1 MGNSPLRSGISKNV
15 FEPKLILMLEKK
27 VINSILG
34 ADTVVKHS
42 SESFSTNGR
51 EINSRTRD
59 VIVQIH
65 IGYRNYSQERSVNHE
80 KVLPRQSNGEAG
92 LPKGLRKNF

>member
-1 MGNSPLRSGISKNV
+1 MGNSHLRSGISKNV
-15 FEPKLILMLEKK
+15 FEPKLEKK

-65 IGYRNYSQERSVNHE
+65 IGYRNAVLIIFIHRNAVLIMKKFCRDNPTERLGYQ
-80 KVLPRQSNGEAG
+80 KV
-92 LPKGLRKNF
+92 